1 MRYRTSIALL
11 FFAPALFSNG
21 CVRIATAPLRAERRE
36 KAEAAF
42 DRLAQLPP
50 DTIAAGL
57 TRRMT
62 DALALTPS
70 QQPQVEAI
78 NLKYARQLHALAAG
92 PESVRQKARALRT
105 QRNAK
110 TAELKAVLSS
120 DQFARFE
127 AMKDEL
133 RESAEQAR

>member
-1 MRYRTSIALL
+1 MSYRTSFVLL
-11 FFAPALFSNG
+11 FFAAALFSSG

-36 KAEAAF
+36 KAEAAI

-50 DTIAAGL
+50 ETIAAGL

-70 QQPQVEAI
+70 QQLQVEAI
-78 NLKYARQLHALAAG
+78 NLKYARQLHDLATG
-92 PESVRQKARALRT
+92 PESVRQKARAMRT

-110 TAELKAVLSS
+110 TAEFKAILSS
-120 DQFARFE
+120 DQFSRFE

-133 RESAEQAR
+133 REAAEQAR